1 MFDNKAISSL
11 NETEAKIYRYVID
24 SIDDIARL
32 GVRELANDTFT
43 STATVIRMY
52 KKLGCNSFEEFKHAL
67 YSYFHND
74 QFSLENEKKSLSKTM
89 EFLMSSD
96 FDRVIDQATDLIM
109 ASRSMTIFGIG
120 NSGAIAR
127 YGARYLSNVG
137 YFAVAVGDP
146 FYPPDLRTD
155 ENTLAIVVSES
166 GETNELI
173 DQLMN
178 YKSRGAKVIVIT
190 AAPHSTLAL
199 MADLVIRFYA
209 ERYMLPQT
217 YSLTSE
223 MSVVYIFERLGRE
236 LFKRDK
242 RILKSTPHSVHA

>member
-1 MFDNKAISSL
+1 MFDNKAIASL
-11 NETEAKIYRYVID
+11 NETESKIYRYVID

-52 KKLGCNSFEEFKHAL
+52 KKLGCSSFEEFKHVL

-74 QFSLENEKKSLSKTM
+74 KFSLANEKKSLGKMM
-89 EFLMSSD
+89 EYLMSTE
-96 FDRVIDQATDLIM
+96 FDEMISKAADLVMKSSFISVLG
-109 ASRSMTIFGIG
+109 AG
-120 NSGAIAR
+120 NSSSIAA

-137 YFAVAVGDP
+137 YFAVALTDP
-146 FYPPDLRTD
+146 FYPPILDTND
-155 ENTLAIVVSES
+155 NHLAIVVSES
-166 GETNELI
+166 GETKEII

-178 YKSRGAKVIVIT
+178 YKTRGAKVMVIT
-190 AAPHSTLAL
+190 NAPYSTLAS
-199 MADLVIRFYA
+199 MADLVMRFYA

-223 MSVVYIFERLGRE
+223 MSAVYIFERIGRE